1 MNFENLDKEV
11 NIKVIQ
17 KKQNKAQA
25 QQKEKEIKKIYSFTL
40 KQSTIKKL
48 DEVAKRNNRSRS
60 QMLEI
65 LLNKCL

>member
-17 KKQNKAQA
+17 KKQEKAQP
-25 QQKEKEIKKIYSFTL
+25 KEKKENKKIYSFTL

-48 DEVAKRNNRSRS
+48 DEIAKRNNRSRS
-60 QMLEI
+60 EMLEI